1 MKAFTLLLPLV
12 SAVYVSAHGILV
24 GMTVNGARQN
34 RDVIRAV
41 SSQDPNRGAN
51 NPALLCGPNSR
62 AAPGNARVMPGDT
75 LGFDW
80 KSPNFDNWPHNTGPE
95 MAYLASCGDVTCDK
109 FNAANAR
116 WFKIAER
123 SKKSNGQWFQ
133 GDLMNGALAT
143 VKLPDN
149 LAAGNYLIRH
159 EILSLHIASTP
170 QGAEFYPGCAQL
182 IVGGS
187 QTGRPQGELVTFPGA
202 YSDNDPGILGNFFGG
217 GEYNFPGPRI
227 ATLSGSGAP
236 PAPPAS
242 SSSAPAATG
251 SPAPPSAS
259 PAPPAS
265 STPAAPKPSTPVQGA
280 PAAGA
285 TGKNGKSCKL
295 KKQYKRSPVDA
306 DTLAEDNEVVVPRR
320 HLSRVMRRLAFAET
334 H

>member
-24 GMTVNGARQN
+24 GMTVNGAPQN
-34 RDVIRAV
+34 RNVIRSV
-41 SSQDPNRGAN
+41 RNQDPNRGAN
-51 NPALLCGPNSR
+51 NPALLCGPD
-62 AAPGNARVMPGDT
+62 AQVAPASAKVMPGDT

-95 MAYLASCGDVTCDK
+95 LTYLASCGDVTCDK
-109 FNAANAR
+109 FNAANAK

-133 GDLMNGALAT
+133 ADMMNGALAT
-143 VKLPDN
+143 AKLPDN

-159 EILSLHIASTP
+159 EIIALHLANAP

-182 IVGGS
+182 IVGGT

-202 YSDNDPGILGNFFGG
+202 YKDTDPGILGNFFGG
-217 GEYNFPGPRI
+217 GEYKFPGPKI
-227 ATLSGSGAP
+227 ATLSSSGAA
-236 PAPPAS
+236 PAP
-242 SSSAPAATG
+242 APAA
-251 SPAPPSAS
+251 SATSSGS

-265 STPAAPKPSTPVQGA
+265 TSGAPKPSTPTQGA
-280 PAAGA
+280 PSAGA

-306 DTLAEDNEVVVPRR
+306 DTLAADNEVPVARR
-320 HLSRVMRRLAFAET
+320 HLSRVMRRLAFTET

>member
-24 GMTVNGARQN
+24 GMTVNGAAQN
-34 RDVIRAV
+34 RNVIRAV

-51 NPALLCGPNSR
+51 NPALLCGPNSKV
-62 AAPGNARVMPGDT
+62 APGNARVMPGDT

-95 MAYLASCGDVTCDK
+95 ITYLASCGDVTCDK
-109 FNAANAR
+109 FNAADAR
-116 WFKIAER
+116 WFKIDER
-123 SKKSNGQWFQ
+123 SKKSDGKWFQ
-133 GDLMNGALAT
+133 EDLMSGALAT
-143 VKLPDN
+143 VKLPGN
-149 LAAGNYLIRH
+149 LAAGNYLVRH
-159 EILSLHIASTP
+159 EIIALHIANTP

-217 GEYNFPGPRI
+217 GEYKFPGPKI

-236 PAPPAS
+236 APPAS
-242 SSSAPAATG
+242 SNPPASSTG

-265 STPAAPKPSTPVQGA
+265 TGAPKPSTPVQGA

-306 DTLAEDNEVVVPRR
+306 DTLAADNEIVVPRR